1 MAGCASAYVLSKNKD
16 LDVHLVEKNPFLG
29 AGVRTFFT
37 VVTHTHLDQDTF

>member
-16 LDVHLVEKNPFLG
+16 LDVHLVEKSILG